1 MRPLPTPN
9 CIFNVSPLYDQ
20 DNERVGAFAMVS
32 DISERKEAEEV
43 LKESEKRVQT
53 ILNVINTGV
62 IIIDPENRTIVDVN
76 PVAAQMIGLTDK
88 EIIGQ
93 ICHQFICP
101 KKMNDCPVLDSDQTV
116 ENAERMLV
124 TGAGEEIPILKTVTR
139 INLSG
144 KPHLLESFINI
155 SERKK
160 ADQELKDRLDE
171 LERFSRLTV
180 DRELKM
186 IDLKEEVNHLLEQ
199 LSREEKYEI
208 VK

>member
-1 MRPLPTPN
+1 
-9 CIFNVSPLYDQ
+9 
-20 DNERVGAFAMVS
+20 
-32 DISERKEAEEV
+32 
-43 LKESEKRVQT
+43 
-53 ILNVINTGV
+53 
-62 IIIDPENRTIVDVN
+62 
-76 PVAAQMIGLTDK
+76 MIGLTDK
-88 EIIGQ
+88 EIIGHT
-93 ICHQFICP
+93 CHQFICP
-101 KKMNDCPVLDSDQTV
+101 NAMNDCPVLDSDQTV
-116 ENAERMLV
+116 ENAERMLL
-124 TGAGEEIPILKTVTR
+124 TSAGEEIPILKTVTR